1 MVAAG
6 LTVVAGSA
14 VSQEGG
20 LTFSGRF
27 AESLEFSD
35 NPDFT
40 EDFSGTA
47 LTSRTTLGFGLASVT
62 AAQSL
67 ALDLGAAWRYTL
79 STSDNQPTREG
90 LTDPF
95 VRLDYERNSA
105 TSLLGFD
112 ASYSESD
119 TGDLNFV
126 TDPDSQDI
134 IVDDDGTVAR
144 TTLNF
149 GLDTGIGEPFG
160 LSVDA
165 GYSRRTYFDTTDP
178 DLVDNETFD
187 LRGVARFRITPT
199 TDANLIGAYIDD
211 REFDTVD
218 GYERSTVRLGA
229 GIDHEISGTQRFGFD
244 VTADTIDTTESG
256 ATTTEE
262 GYSFILA
269 YDQDLM
275 NGGFSVEASSILEN
289 IGTRNSVSFSRS
301 LDLPDG
307 GLFLLVGLT
316 NNDTSDVNALIGVD
330 YTRDL
335 SDGQLTARV
344 RQDVTQSSTE
354 DNEFLN
360 RLISID
366 YAKEVNSVSGWQTSI
381 GYNESEDL
389 SNGSVDSQARFEISY
404 RRDLT
409 QDWDIVTGYRYREQ
423 RSTDENDRT
432 SNTVFLTL
440 QRDFQGRP

>member
-1 MVAAG
+1 VVAAG
-6 LTVVAGSA
+6 LTVVAGTA

-20 LTFSGRF
+20 LSFTGRF
-27 AESLEFSD
+27 AQSLEFSD

-67 ALDLGAAWRYTL
+67 ALDVGAAWRYTL
-79 STSDNQPTREG
+79 STSDDEPTREG

-95 VRLDYERNSA
+95 IAFAYERNSA
-105 TSLLGFD
+105 TALLSFD
-112 ASYSESD
+112 ARYSESD
-119 TGDLNFV
+119 VGNLDFV
-126 TDPDSQDI
+126 VDPDSLDL
-134 IVDDDGTVAR
+134 IVVDDGTVAR
-144 TTLNF
+144 TNLNF
-149 GLDTGIGEPFG
+149 GLETGIGAPFG

-165 GYSRRTYFDTTDP
+165 GYGRRTYFDTTDP
-178 DLVDNETFD
+178 TLVDDETFD
-187 LRGVARFRITPT
+187 IRAVARFRITPT

-211 REFDTVD
+211 REFDTPD
-218 GYERSTVRLGA
+218 GYERRTVRLGA
-229 GIDHEISGTQRFGFD
+229 GFDHEISETQRFGFD
-244 VTADTIDTTESG
+244 VTSDTIDTTESG
-256 ATTTEE
+256 VTTTEE

-289 IGTRNSVSFSRS
+289 IGTRNSISFSRS

-307 GLFLLVGLT
+307 GLSLLLGVT
-316 NNDTSDVNALIGVD
+316 NNDTSDVNGLIGVD

-335 SDGQLTARV
+335 RDGQLTARV

-366 YAKEVNSVSGWQTSI
+366 YSKEVNSVSGWQTSF

-389 SNGSVDSQARFEISY
+389 SDGSVDRQTRFEISY

-409 QDWDIVTGYRYREQ
+409 QDWDVVTGYRYREQ
-423 RSTDENDRT
+423 RSTDEADRT
-432 SNTVFLTL
+432 SNTLFLTL